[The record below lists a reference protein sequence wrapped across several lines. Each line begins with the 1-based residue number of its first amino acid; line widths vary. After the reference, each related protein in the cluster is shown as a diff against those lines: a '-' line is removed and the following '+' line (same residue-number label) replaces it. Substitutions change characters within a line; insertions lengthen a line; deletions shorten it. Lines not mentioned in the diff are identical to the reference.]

1 MTITA
6 HNANQYQICSMRKR
20 STQDLLIHSHT
31 LSRRSVIAGLPLL
44 VAGCSDSGR
53 FGPFSGR
60 VQDGAFTVP
69 EINLANID
77 PSLVRQ
83 EVAWRGHERAGSIVV
98 VVPERRLY
106 LVQGNGRALRY
117 AVGVGRAEALNF
129 RGSAV
134 IGRKESWP
142 RWTPTAHMM
151 AAMPSYR
158 LAVWTAAPNNPLGAR
173 ALYLYRDGGDTYL
186 RLHGTNEPESIGHAV
201 SSGCIRCSIR
211 ISLIST
217 TASRWARM

>member
-1 MTITA
+1 
-6 HNANQYQICSMRKR
+6 MRINTR
-20 STQDLLIHSHT
+20 SAACVSAPPKTLLIHST

-44 VAGCSDSGR
+44 VAGCSNSGR
-53 FGPFSGR
+53 FGPGT
-60 VQDGAFTVP
+60 VQDGTFTVP
-69 EINLANID
+69 EIDLANVD

-83 EVAWRGHERAGSIVV
+83 EVAWRGHERPGSIVV

-129 RGSAV
+129 HGSAV

-158 LAVWTAAPNNPLGAR
+158 PYAGGMDGGPDNPLGAR
-173 ALYLYRDGGDTYL
+173 ALYLYRDGRDTYF

-201 SSGCIRCSIR
+201 SSGCIRLLNQDIIDLYNR
-211 ISLIST
+211 VPVGT
-217 TASRWARM
+217 HVTVVQG

>member
-20 STQDLLIHSHT
+20 STQDLLIHRHT
-31 LSRRSVIAGLPLL
+31 LSRRSVIASLPLL
-44 VAGCSDSGR
+44 VAGCSNSGR
-53 FGPFSGR
+53 FGPGI
-60 VQDGAFTVP
+60 P
-69 EINLANID
+69 EIDLANVD

-83 EVAWRGHERAGSIVV
+83 EVAWRGHERPGSIVV

-117 AVGVGRAEALNF
+117 LVGVGRAEALNF

-134 IGRKESWP
+134 IGRKEQWP

-151 AAMPSYR
+151 AAMPRYR
-158 LAVWTAAPNNPLGAR
+158 PYAGGMDGGPDNPLGAR
-173 ALYLYRDGGDTYL
+173 ALYLYRDGRDTYF

-201 SSGCIRCSIR
+201 SSGCIRLLNQDI
-211 ISLIST
+211 LIST